1 MVRTVFA
8 LVSLGAAVAIVSCS
22 GGALVGGSPDASGGA
37 GAPSTG
43 VAGTTGGA
51 GTTGVAGTT
60 GAGGTLGT
68 GGSGVGSGGTAGG
81 GSGATCTDLVND
93 APPAPVRSHTG
104 DRPASEAGAGGV
116 IVDGIYDLNSQDYY
130 ASAQEEQ
137 RTAVGTIRISD
148 GGTRMEAVVRYEYS
162 DGASALYK
170 TVRTLAVTGTHV
182 ASTFICPDG
191 GGSGVSDDEYTATS
205 TRLMFSNPLWVTRYV
220 RR

>member
-8 LVSLGAAVAIVSCS
+8 LISLGAAVAIVSCS
-22 GGALVGGSPDASGGA
+22 GGTLVGGSPDASGGA
-37 GAPSTG
+37 GGAPSPGVAGTTA
-43 VAGTTGGA
+43 VAGTTGG
-51 GTTGVAGTT
+51 
-60 GAGGTLGT
+60 GGTVGT

-104 DRPASEAGAGGV
+104 DRPATEAGAGGV

-130 ASAQEEQ
+130 VTAQEEQ
-137 RTAVGTIRISD
+137 NTAVGTIRISD
-148 GGTRMEAVVRYEYS
+148 GGTRIEAVVRYEYA
-162 DGASALYK
+162 DGSSALYK
-170 TVRTLAVTGTHV
+170 SVRTLAATGIHI
-182 ASTFICPDG
+182 ASTLICPDG
-191 GGSGVSDDEYTATS
+191 GGGGTDDEYTATS